1 MTKVFAASRY
11 GRGTADYLNC
21 PFDKAGYEAF
31 YEALA
36 TAERA
41 QLHEFDGEPAC
52 TRAACPLR

>member
-31 YEALA
+31 YEALVS
-36 TAERA
+36 AERA
-41 QLHEFDGEPAC
+41 RCMSLTASRAC